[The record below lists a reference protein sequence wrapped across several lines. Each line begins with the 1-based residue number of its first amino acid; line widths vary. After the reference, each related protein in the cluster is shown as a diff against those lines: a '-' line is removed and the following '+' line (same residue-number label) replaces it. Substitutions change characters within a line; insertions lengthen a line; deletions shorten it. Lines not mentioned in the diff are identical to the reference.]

1 MTSEKTTG
9 RECFVYITLPGQIKP
24 VTAGRFSV
32 TTEKGLAIGN
42 FTYGK
47 KYLERP
53 DKVEVDPVELVLSSK
68 AYETTAL
75 KGIFGAL
82 RDASPDHWGRRV
94 IERNI
99 GGGELTELDYLLN
112 SPDDRAGA
120 LGFGLN
126 QSPPAPLR
134 HFNKTIELDKLQQI
148 ADVISKDEEL
158 PGDHVSRQVQELMLV
173 GTSMG
178 GARPKAVVED
188 EHGLWIAKFNDLKDR
203 WNNARVEKAML
214 SLARLCGITTEE
226 SKMVTV
232 AGRDV
237 LLVKRFDREKTEEGY
252 LRYRMV
258 SGLTLIQA
266 EDTYESRDKWS
277 YISLAETLRRVCSR
291 AEDNAREI
299 FRRMCFNALISNSD
313 DHPRNH
319 AVIAKNVEWKLSPA
333 YDITP
338 NPQISRERRELA
350 LKCGDYGRYANAENI
365 LSQSKRFL
373 IEPDEAKKIVDEMEQ
388 LVKNSWYKVA
398 KGEGVSESDC
408 ERIQGA
414 FAYPGFRMKPF

>member
-1 MTSEKTTG
+1 MTSEKIG
-9 RECFVYITLPGQIKP
+9 RECFVYITLPGHIKP
-24 VTAGRFSV
+24 VTAGKFSV
-32 TTEKGLAIGN
+32 TTEKGLKIGH
-42 FTYGK
+42 FTYGR

-53 DKVEVDPVELVLSSK
+53 DKVELDPVELVLSENP
-68 AYETTAL
+68 YETTAL

-94 IERNI
+94 IERNV
-99 GGGELTELDYLLN
+99 GGGELAELDYLLN

-126 QSPPAPLR
+126 QLPPAPLR
-134 HFNKTIELDKLQQI
+134 HFNKTIELEKLQQI
-148 ADVISKDEEL
+148 ADVISKDDDL
-158 PGDHVSRQVQELMLV
+158 PESHVLKQVQELMLV

-188 EHGLWIAKFNDLKDR
+188 EQGLWIAKFNDLKDR

-226 SKMVTV
+226 SKIVTI
-232 AGRDV
+232 ADRDV
-237 LLVKRFDREKTEEGY
+237 LLVKRFDREKVEGGY

-258 SGLTLIQA
+258 SGLTLLQA
-266 EDTYESRDKWS
+266 GDTYESRDRWS
-277 YISLAETLRRVCSR
+277 YIALAETLRRVCSR
-291 AEDNAREI
+291 AEENAREI
-299 FRRMCFNALISNSD
+299 FLRMCFNALISNSD

-319 AVIAKNVEWKLSPA
+319 AIIAKNTEWKLSPA

-338 NPQISRERRELA
+338 NPQISQERRELA
-350 LKCGDYGRYANAENI
+350 LKCGDYGRYANAENL

-373 IEPDEAKKIVDEMEQ
+373 IEQEEARKIVDEMEQ
-388 LVKNSWYKVA
+388 LVKSSWYKIA
-398 KGEGVSESDC
+398 KAEAVSESDC
-408 ERIQGA
+408 EKIQGA
-414 FAYPGFRMKPF
+414 FAYPGFRI